1 MFIVRDSSK
10 MSTLRLLLMEYFFD
24 FNEGD
29 NDPLSG
35 LEIDL
40 MFDYL
45 EAARGERGLVLAFL
59 FACENG
65 VSCFPCTPEI
75 MVSSSIFFFGPFII
89 DGLKVFLGDP
99 LLGDFDFLILM
110 ISVTFFGEPSF
121 ITCS

>member
-10 MSTLRLLLMEYFFD
+10 MSTLRRLLTECFFD

-29 NDPLSG
+29 IAPFRG

-65 VSCFPCTPEI
+65 VS
-75 MVSSSIFFFGPFII
+75 
-89 DGLKVFLGDP
+89 
-99 LLGDFDFLILM
+99 
-110 ISVTFFGEPSF
+110 
-121 ITCS
+121 